1 MIVADSSVWIANLRG
16 EDTPPTRFLRAVQVE
31 NDLLIGDLIVL
42 EILQGVRNERQAAGY
57 EASFLDHGM
66 VPMLDEAVALAS
78 ARNFRE
84 LRRKGI
90 SVRKTTD
97 LIIATFCMVHGHHL
111 LHQDR
116 DFDHFETLLGLKVFR
131 PH

>member
-16 EDTPPTRFLRAVQVE
+16 DDTPATRFLNAIQVE
-31 NDLLIGDLIVL
+31 NDLLVGDLIVL
-42 EILQGVRNERQAAGY
+42 EILQGLRNEREAARY
-57 EASFLDHGM
+57 EAGFLEYGM
-66 VPMLDEAVALAS
+66 VQMLNDETALAS

-84 LRRKGI
+84 LRRRGI

-111 LHQDR
+111 MHQDR
-116 DFDHFETLLGLKVFR
+116 DFEHFEKLLGLQVFR